1 MKRQIIRQNYLDK
14 ILKYLGK
21 EMIIVLTGQRRVGK
35 SYLLKQFYQEKI
47 KEPDSNI
54 IYIDKEKREFDF
66 IRNYQNLNDY
76 IESKFVKDKH
86 NYILI
91 DEVQDIAEF
100 ELSVRSYRTEENT
113 DVIITGSNAKMLSGE
128 LSTIIGGRFKEI
140 YIQPL
145 SYEEFLTFHSLDD
158 NDDSLTQYINLGG
171 MPGLNKIGLH
181 EDDVRE
187 YQKDIYNTVLLKD
200 VIMKNNIRNV
210 NFLENLVLYLADNTG
225 KIISA
230 NNVSKYMKSNGENI
244 SASVI
249 LNYLNY
255 LSDAYI
261 INKVNRYDVH
271 GKRLFDSNEKY
282 YFEDN
287 GIRNAIAGGTRE
299 GDVEKVIENVVYQN
313 LVRLGYEVFVGQ
325 LQSSEIDFVC
335 TKPNGEKIYVQVSY
349 LIVNEETRKREFGN
363 LMRIQDNYP
372 KYVVSMTPL
381 ITNNDYEGIKHIH
394 LRNFLKNGI

>member
-1 MKRQIIRQNYLDK
+1 MKQLILRQNYLDK
-14 ILKYLGK
+14 IFKYLGK

-100 ELSVRSYRTEENT
+100 ERSVRSYRTEENA

-200 VIMKNNIRNV
+200 VIMRNNIRNV

-313 LVRLGYEVFVGQ
+313 LVRLGYEVCVGQ

-363 LMRIQDNYP
+363 LMKIQDNYP
-372 KYVVSMTPL
+372 KYVISMTPL
-381 ITNNDYEGIKHIH
+381 ITNNDYDGIKHIH

>member
-1 MKRQIIRQNYLDK
+1 MKQLIIRQNYLDK
-14 ILKYLGK
+14 IFKYLGK

-100 ELSVRSYRTEENT
+100 ERCVRGYRTEENA

-171 MPGLNKIGLH
+171 MPGLNKIGLY

-200 VIMKNNIRNV
+200 VIMRNNIRNV

-287 GIRNAIAGGTRE
+287 GIRNAIAGGARE

-335 TKPNGEKIYVQVSY
+335 TKPNGEKNYVQVSY

-363 LMRIQDNYP
+363 LMKIQDNYP

-381 ITNNDYEGIKHIH
+381 ITNNDYDGIKHIH

>member
-1 MKRQIIRQNYLDK
+1 MKRLIIRQNYLDK

-100 ELSVRSYRTEENT
+100 ERSVRGYRTEENA

-335 TKPNGEKIYVQVSY
+335 TKPNGEKKYVQVSY

-363 LMRIQDNYP
+363 LMKIQDNYP

-381 ITNNDYEGIKHIH
+381 ITNNDYDGIKHIH

>member
-1 MKRQIIRQNYLDK
+1 MKQLIIRRNYLDK
-14 ILKYLGK
+14 IFKYIGK

-100 ELSVRSYRTEENT
+100 ERSVRSYRTEENA
-113 DVIITGSNAKMLSGE
+113 DIIITGSNAKMLSGE

-171 MPGLNKIGLH
+171 MPGLNKIGLY

-200 VIMKNNIRNV
+200 VIMRNNIRNV

-255 LSDAYI
+255 LSDAYV

>member
-1 MKRQIIRQNYLDK
+1 MKQLIIRRNYLDK
-14 ILKYLGK
+14 IFKYLGK

-100 ELSVRSYRTEENT
+100 ERSVRGYRTEENA

-171 MPGLNKIGLH
+171 MPGLNKIGLY

-200 VIMKNNIRNV
+200 VIMRNNIRNV

-255 LSDAYI
+255 LSDAFV

-335 TKPNGEKIYVQVSY
+335 TKPNGEKKYVQVSY

-363 LMRIQDNYP
+363 LMKIQDNYP

-381 ITNNDYEGIKHIH
+381 ITNNDYDGIKHIH

>member
-1 MKRQIIRQNYLDK
+1 MKQLIIRQNYLDK
-14 ILKYLGK
+14 IFKYLGK

-100 ELSVRSYRTEENT
+100 ERSVRGYRTEENA

-171 MPGLNKIGLH
+171 MPGLNKIGLY

-200 VIMKNNIRNV
+200 VIMRNNIRNV

-271 GKRLFDSNEKY
+271 RKRLFDSNEKY

>member
-1 MKRQIIRQNYLDK
+1 MKQLIIRRNYLDK
-14 ILKYLGK
+14 IFKYLGK

-47 KEPDSNI
+47 KEPNSNI

-100 ELSVRSYRTEENT
+100 ERSVRGYRTEENA

-230 NNVSKYMKSNGENI
+230 NKVSKYMKSNGENI

-325 LQSSEIDFVC
+325 LQSNEIDFVC

-381 ITNNDYEGIKHIH
+381 ITNNDYDGIKHIH

>member
-1 MKRQIIRQNYLDK
+1 MKRLIIRQNYLDK

-145 SYEEFLTFHSLDD
+145 SYEEFLTFHSLED

-187 YQKDIYNTVLLKD
+187 YQKDVYNTVLLKD

-381 ITNNDYEGIKHIH
+381 ITNNDYDGIKHIH

>member
-1 MKRQIIRQNYLDK
+1 MKNLVIRQHYLDK

-35 SYLLKQFYQEKI
+35 SCLLKQFYQEKI
-47 KEPDSNI
+47 NESGANI
-54 IYIDKEKREFDF
+54 IYIDKEKREFDS
-66 IRNYQNLNDY
+66 IRNYQDLNDY
-76 IESKFVKDKH
+76 IESRFQKDKH

-91 DEVQDIAEF
+91 DEIQDIAEF
-100 ELSVRSYRTEENT
+100 ERSVRSYRTEDNA
-113 DVIITGSNAKMLSGE
+113 DIIITGSNAKMLSGE
-128 LSTIIGGRFKEI
+128 LSTIIGGRYKEI

-145 SYEEFLTFHSLDD
+145 SYDEFLTFHSLDD

-171 MPGLNKIGLH
+171 MPGLNKIGLN
-181 EDDVRE
+181 EEDVRE
-187 YQKDIYNTVLLKD
+187 YQKDIYNAVLLKD
-200 VIMKNNIRNV
+200 VIMRNNIRNV

-230 NNVSKYMKSNGENI
+230 NNVNKYMKSNGENI
-244 SASVI
+244 STSVI

-255 LSDAYI
+255 LADAYI
-261 INKVNRYDVH
+261 INKVNRFDLH

-287 GIRNAIAGGTRE
+287 GIRNAMAGGTRE
-299 GDVEKVIENVVYQN
+299 GDIEKVVENIVYQHF
-313 LVRLGYEVFVGQ
+313 VRLGYDVYVGQ

-335 TKPNGEKIYVQVSY
+335 TKPNGEKIYAQVSY
-349 LIVNEETRKREFGN
+349 LIINDETRQREFGN
-363 LMRIQDNYP
+363 LMKIQDNYP
-372 KYVVSMTPL
+372 KYVISMTPL
-381 ITNNDYEGIKHIH
+381 MTNNDYNGIKHIN

>member
-1 MKRQIIRQNYLDK
+1 
-14 ILKYLGK
+14 
-21 EMIIVLTGQRRVGK
+21 MIIVLTGQRRVGK

-47 KEPDSNI
+47 KEPNSNI

-100 ELSVRSYRTEENT
+100 ERSVRSYRAEENT
-113 DVIITGSNAKMLSGE
+113 DIIITGSNAKMLSGE

-158 NDDSLTQYINLGG
+158 NDDSLTKYVNLGG
-171 MPGLNKIGLH
+171 MPGLNKIGLQ

-187 YQKDIYNTVLLKD
+187 YQKDVYNTVLLKD
-200 VIMKNNIRNV
+200 VIMRNNIRNV

-255 LSDAYI
+255 LSDAYM

-299 GDVEKVIENVVYQN
+299 GDIEKVIENVVYQN

-349 LIVNEETRKREFGN
+349 LIVNDETRKREFGN
-363 LMRIQDNYP
+363 LKKIQDNYP
-372 KYVVSMTPL
+372 KYVISMTPL
-381 ITNNDYEGIKHIH
+381 ITNNDYDGIKHIH

>member
-1 MKRQIIRQNYLDK
+1 MKQLIIRQNYLDK
-14 ILKYLGK
+14 IFKYLGK

-35 SYLLKQFYQEKI
+35 SYLLKQFYHEKI

-100 ELSVRSYRTEENT
+100 ERSVRGYPTEENA

-200 VIMKNNIRNV
+200 VIMRNNIRNV

-255 LSDAYI
+255 LSDAYV

-381 ITNNDYEGIKHIH
+381 ITNNDYDGIKHIH